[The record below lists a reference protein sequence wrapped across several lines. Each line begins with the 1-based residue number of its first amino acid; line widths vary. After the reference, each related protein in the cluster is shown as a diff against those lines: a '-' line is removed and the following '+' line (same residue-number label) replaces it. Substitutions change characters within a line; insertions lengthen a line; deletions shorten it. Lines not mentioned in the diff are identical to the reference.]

1 VRPMID
7 DDIRYWCEM
16 AEAFAWRD
24 IYAAVQEQGDE
35 ALGAERAE
43 IGGAVAFALRGI
55 EDPYFNRVLGLG
67 IPRPATPQD
76 VADVDAF
83 FRGFGREWSTLQ
95 LVEPAG
101 PPALT
106 EWVEA
111 AGWIRSRNWPKLWRS
126 LDGEL
131 PEPRTDLRI
140 ELVGPDRAEDFAR
153 IVTTTYEFD
162 AVLAPVA
169 SAVMGRP
176 GWSHY
181 LGFDG
186 DDPVAAGAS
195 FVTEDVVWLGYG
207 ATFESHR
214 GRGGQSAIFAR
225 RLADARAAGC
235 RLAITETGEDTPE
248 QPNPSYRNMF
258 RAGFELA
265 YLRPNFVR
273 RPAGA

>member
-1 VRPMID
+1 MDVG
-7 DDIRYWCEM
+7 
-16 AEAFAWRD
+16 F
-24 IYAAVQEQGDE
+24 
-35 ALGAERAE
+35 
-43 IGGAVAFALRGI
+43 
-55 EDPYFNRVLGLG
+55 FNRVIGLG
-67 IPRPATPQD
+67 IPRSATRDD
-76 VADVDAF
+76 VAEIDAF
-83 FRGFGREWSTLQ
+83 YRAHGREWSAVM
-95 LVEPAG
+95 LVEPTR
-101 PPALT
+101 PPELV

-111 AGWIRSRNWPKLWRS
+111 GGWSRSQRWPKLWRS
-126 LDGEL
+126 LEGDL

-140 ELVGPDRAEDFAR
+140 EQVEPDRADDFAR

-162 AVLAPVA
+162 PVLAPVV

-186 DDPVAAGAS
+186 DEPVAAGAS

-207 ATFESHR
+207 ATLESHR

-248 QPNPSYRNMF
+248 DPNPSYRNML
-258 RAGFELA
+258 RAGFEMA
-265 YLRPNFVR
+265 YFRPNFVR
-273 RPAGA
+273 RPAEA